1 MTTTLGPPQAL
12 HQSSLPLERVLH
24 STNSGFILHRVGQLA
39 YEFAAEGRRFSVDL
53 LRYINESQE
62 GVATS
67 FAFEEA
73 FGVRDRLHW
82 FIHLKT
88 PADYAILLNMVDHDL
103 EFRRISDDD
112 RLPHKGGGN
121 WDKMFLHRSLHED
134 VLVPQH
140 GMDHDDDDD
149 DDDHHGGG
157 TFVPP
162 ASSQLSQPPEL
173 RLNSATAGA
182 IVVRTSDVKYELR
195 EEGRMFLAHWQH
207 YVNEKLAGKVTAT
220 LYEQTWGQQDHLWQ
234 LIHLKSAEDYHE
246 LQALERGREMTAE
259 IFERQRIHETKGGGT
274 WDKLF
279 IPASIKDTLL
289 LPHAPN
295 SDG

>member
-1 MTTTLGPPQAL
+1 MTTTLGPVQAL
-12 HQSSLPLERVLH
+12 HQSGLPLERVLH
-24 STNSGFILHRVGQLA
+24 STNSGFTLHRVGQLA

-53 LRYINESQE
+53 LKYINTSQE

-67 FAFEEA
+67 FAYEEA
-73 FGVRDRLHW
+73 FGTRDRLHW

-88 PADYAILLNMVDHDL
+88 PADYKILLDMVDHDL

-121 WDKMFLHRSLHED
+121 WDRMFVHRSLHED

-140 GMDHDDDDD
+140 GMQGE
-149 DDDHHGGG
+149 DDDHDTG

-162 ASSQLSQPPEL
+162 ASSQLNQKPEDQI
-173 RLNSATAGA
+173 NSATAGA
-182 IVVRTSDVKYELR
+182 IVMRTSDVKYEFR
-195 EEGRMFLAHWQH
+195 EEGRMYAAHWQH
-207 YVNEKLAGKVTAT
+207 YVNEKLAGRVTAT
-220 LYEQTWGQQDHLWQ
+220 LYEQTWGQQDRLFQLVHLR
-234 LIHLKSAEDYHE
+234 SPEDYHA
-246 LQALERGREMTAE
+246 LAALERSKEMAE
-259 IFERQRIHETKGGGT
+259 EVFARPRVHESKGGGT
-274 WDKLF
+274 WDRLF

-289 LPHAPN
+289 LPHATS

>member
-39 YEFAAEGRRFSVDL
+39 YEFSAEGRKFSVDL

-67 FAFEEA
+67 FAFEET
-73 FGVRDRLHW
+73 FGTRDRLHW

-88 PADYAILLNMVDHDL
+88 PADYRILLDMVDHDL

-121 WDKMFLHRSLHED
+121 WDKMFIPRSLHED

-140 GMDHDDDDD
+140 GMQHEDDE
-149 DDDHHGGG
+149 DDDHGP

-162 ASSQLSQPPEL
+162 ASHQLSQAPEL
-173 RLNSATAGA
+173 QLNSATAGA
-182 IVVRTSDVKYELR
+182 IVMRTSDVRYDLR
-195 EEGRMFLAHWQH
+195 EEGRMFIAHWQH
-207 YVNEKLAGKVTAT
+207 YVNSKLAGKVTAT
-220 LYEQTWGQQDHLWQ
+220 LYEQTWGQQDHLFQ
-234 LIHLKSAEDYHE
+234 LIHLRSAEDYQE
-246 LQALERGREMTAE
+246 LVALERSEEMTQEVFA
-259 IFERQRIHETKGGGT
+259 RQRVHESKGGGT

-279 IPASIKDTLL
+279 LPASIHDTLL
-289 LPHAPN
+289 MPYAPS